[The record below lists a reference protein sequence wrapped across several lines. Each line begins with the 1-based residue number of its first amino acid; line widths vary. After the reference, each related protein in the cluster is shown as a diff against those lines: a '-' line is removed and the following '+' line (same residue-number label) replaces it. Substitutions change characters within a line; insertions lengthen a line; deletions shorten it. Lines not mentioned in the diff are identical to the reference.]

1 MWTSNSIKCSFYK
14 RGDTLQN
21 YADKDADRK
30 TNLLFIKCFQSSKIQ
45 GLTSLFWDG
54 NIMYWIVDTG
64 LGCLIRLFHLILPI
78 VL

>member
-1 MWTSNSIKCSFYK
+1 M
-14 RGDTLQN
+14 GAVQN

-54 NIMYWIVDTG
+54 EEDGNIIYWMVTTG
-64 LGCLIRLFHLILPI
+64 LGCLILLSHLILPT